1 MTVITENQH
10 HQVPLTGDERPGPDL
25 IGWGAIIAGL
35 VLMVGISW
43 LMLLLGSAIGVSIA
57 DATDLDAIGKGLGVG
72 AVIWMILTALV
83 SYFFGGWLA
92 AWLSGKTPTVI
103 GMLHGMTVW
112 SAGTLLV
119 ILLGY
124 AGVAGLVNTGQAV
137 FSGTAITSAVV
148 ASTATADTEDGTNE
162 SANSSIVAQL
172 QAQLKRQVILFIA
185 QAEAASGADVSPE
198 EVREMMEQLDAQALQ
213 AVAVQLLQGN
223 TEAAKAV
230 LAVNTNLSQAEV
242 NEIVE
247 GIKQYVQQLQA
258 EVRQRIEV
266 ASSYT
271 QAVLWVAFASSF
283 LGLIVAILGGWVGA
297 KGVRHFYATHPRVP
311 MSNRAGP

>member
-1 MTVITENQH
+1 MAVITENQH
-10 HQVPLTGDERPGPDL
+10 QVPVTGAERPGPDL

-72 AVIWMILTALV
+72 AIIWMILTALV
-83 SYFFGGWLA
+83 SYFFGAWLA

-103 GMLHGMTVW
+103 GMLHGITVW

-137 FSGTAITSAVV
+137 FSGTAITTSAVV
-148 ASTATADTEDGTNE
+148 ASTATADTADKTNE

-172 QAQLKRQVILFIA
+172 QAQLKHQVILFIA

-198 EVREMMEQLDAQALQ
+198 EIREAMEQLDTQALQ
-213 AVAVQLLQGN
+213 AAAVQLLQGN

-230 LAVNTNLSQAEV
+230 LAVNTNLSEAEV

-247 GIKQYVQQLQA
+247 GIKQYVQQLQDK
-258 EVRQRIEV
+258 VRQRIEV
-266 ASSYT
+266 ASNYT
-271 QAVLWVAFASSF
+271 QALLWTAFVSSL

-297 KGVRHFYATHPRVP
+297 QGIRHFYATHPRVP
-311 MSNRAGP
+311 MSNRAGS